1 VKGENKMG
9 THITKETFEFLYN
22 NTYKNV
28 LKYTICHCKNLD
40 DVNDIIQDI
49 YTELYQ
55 KIIIKKHINLDNVES
70 YIIGIAKNKIKGHYA
85 SMKKIYQMETE
96 SENLEQLNSNE
107 IDIEKDLITKDNV
120 MQVWSYLKS
129 KGGLTAKIFYLYYV
143 MDIPIKTIAEDLK
156 ITESNVKN
164 HLYRTQKELK
174 KNFMKGEN
182 YNVR

>member
-1 VKGENKMG
+1 MG

-28 LKYTICHCKNLD
+28 LKYTICHCRNLD

-55 KIIIKKHINLDNVES
+55 TIVNKKHIDLKNSES
-70 YIIGIAKNKIKGHYA
+70 YIIGIAKNKIRGHYA
-85 SMKKIYQMETE
+85 QLKIIYQNEYDNE
-96 SENLEQLNSNE
+96 DLVHYSDNE
-107 IDIEKDLITKDNV
+107 IDIEKELITRDNV
-120 MQVWSYLKS
+120 IQVWNYLKNKS
-129 KGGLTAKIFYLYYV
+129 ELTARIFYLYYV
-143 MDIPIKTIAEDLK
+143 MDIPIKTIAEDLE

-174 KNFMKGEN
+174 EKFKKGDG
-182 YNVR
+182 YDVR

>member
-1 VKGENKMG
+1 MG

-28 LKYTICHCKNLD
+28 LKYTICHCRNLD

-55 KIIIKKHINLDNVES
+55 TIVNKKHIDLKNSES
-70 YIIGIAKNKIKGHYA
+70 YIIGIAKNKIRGHYVQL
-85 SMKKIYQMETE
+85 KIIYQNEYDNE
-96 SENLEQLNSNE
+96 DLVHYSDNE
-107 IDIEKDLITKDNV
+107 IDIEKELITKDNV
-120 MQVWSYLKS
+120 IQVWNYLKNKS
-129 KGGLTAKIFYLYYV
+129 ELTARIFYLYYV
-143 MDIPIKTIAEDLK
+143 MDIPIKTIAEYLE

-164 HLYRTQKELK
+164 HLYRTQRELK
-174 KNFMKGEN
+174 AKFKKGDD